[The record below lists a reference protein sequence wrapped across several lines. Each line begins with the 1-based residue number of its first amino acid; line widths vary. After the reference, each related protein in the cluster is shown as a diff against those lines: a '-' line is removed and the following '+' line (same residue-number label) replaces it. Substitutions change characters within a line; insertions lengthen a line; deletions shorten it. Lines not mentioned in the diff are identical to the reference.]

1 MIATQQK
8 CKAVIWQKKLTTLI
22 NSTLKKTSATRS
34 KLAYIIPIVYI
45 ITFVLFWVTVE
56 FTIVNE
62 TQGASQIIEVLYSM
76 LFFFANP
83 IFSYILLFLLVIPF
97 VILIGAFFK
106 KRSDIILGSTVCA
119 LISLTL
125 LILVN

>member
-1 MIATQQK
+1 M
-8 CKAVIWQKKLTTLI
+8 
-22 NSTLKKTSATRS
+22 
-34 KLAYIIPIVYI
+34 IPIVYI
-45 ITFVLFWVTVE
+45 ITFALFWGAVE

-62 TQGASQIIEVLYSM
+62 TQGASEIKEVLYSM

-83 IFSYILLFLLVIPF
+83 IYSYILLFLLVIPF

-106 KRSDIILGSTVCA
+106 KRNDIILGSSVCA

-125 LILVN
+125 LILVSVLN